1 MILRTTKDESKK
13 EKDPLLKWVVPV
25 LYLIGL
31 GLVVLFLIGGVI

>member
-1 MILRTTKDESKK
+1 MIKTTKDGSKK

-31 GLVVLFLIGGVI
+31 ALVILFLIGGC